1 MTACVSIDMEAMA
14 AAAAV
19 VVAPPDDRG
28 GGMMRA
34 GTERAVEMVTMLL
47 IMEVAQGCWGSC

>member
-1 MTACVSIDMEAMA
+1 MTACVSVDVEAMA

-19 VVAPPDDRG
+19 IVAPPDDSG

-34 GTERAVEMVTMLL
+34 DTERAVEMVIMLM
-47 IMEVAQGCWGSC
+47 IMEVAQGGW

>member
-1 MTACVSIDMEAMA
+1 MEAMA